1 MVYLILSPLLSLA
14 LLSGMTASPANK
26 NGNDKERYVIL
37 MWLCFLLAPSLGGLA
52 AFLPRATYFDFSLF
66 IGITIA
72 SWPFGC
78 LPASVTAVL
87 AAALKLHRNP
97 QGVATM
103 TFIGSVCGLL
113 FGILNADIV
122 GIPLS
127 GTTLAGAIAA
137 FAFSCLL
144 PKERPSENERSEFLT
159 NAANFVSKKLIRHV
173 RFQTALVYTSP
184 LYPFS
189 RARPSET
196 AFAAVS

>member
-1 MVYLILSPLLSLA
+1 MVYLILSPLISLA
-14 LLSGMTASPANK
+14 LLSGMTVSLANK

-97 QGVATM
+97 QGVVT
-103 TFIGSVCGLL
+103 
-113 FGILNADIV
+113 
-122 GIPLS
+122 
-127 GTTLAGAIAA
+127 
-137 FAFSCLL
+137 
-144 PKERPSENERSEFLT
+144 
-159 NAANFVSKKLIRHV
+159 
-173 RFQTALVYTSP
+173 
-184 LYPFS
+184 
-189 RARPSET
+189 
-196 AFAAVS
+196 

>member
-1 MVYLILSPLLSLA
+1 METFGTISANTNSTPNKNSRGRLKPATLVSDGLICRPLVNHMVYLILSPLLSLA
-14 LLSGMTASPANK
+14 LLSGMTVPLANK

-52 AFLPRATYFDFSLF
+52 AFLPRTTYFDFSLF

-97 QGVATM
+97 QGVVTM
-103 TFIGSVCGLL
+103 TFIGGVCGLL

-122 GIPLS
+122 GLPLS

-144 PKERPSENERSEFLT
+144 PKERPSENERSEFLR
-159 NAANFVSKKLIRHV
+159 S
-173 RFQTALVYTSP
+173 
-184 LYPFS
+184 
-189 RARPSET
+189 
-196 AFAAVS
+196 

>member
-1 MVYLILSPLLSLA
+1 MVYLILSPLISLA
-14 LLSGMTASPANK
+14 LLSGMTVSLANK

-87 AAALKLHRNP
+87 AAALKLRRNP
-97 QGVATM
+97 QGVVTM
-103 TFIGSVCGLL
+103 TFIGGVCG
-113 FGILNADIV
+113 F
-122 GIPLS
+122 PLS

-144 PKERPSENERSEFLT
+144 PKERPSENERSEFLR
-159 NAANFVSKKLIRHV
+159 S
-173 RFQTALVYTSP
+173 
-184 LYPFS
+184 
-189 RARPSET
+189 
-196 AFAAVS
+196 

>member
-1 MVYLILSPLLSLA
+1 MLVSDGLICQPLVNHMVYLILSPLLSLA
-14 LLSGMTASPANK
+14 LLTGMTVFLANK

-97 QGVATM
+97 QGVVTM

-127 GTTLAGAIAA
+127 DTTLAGTIAA

-144 PKERPSENERSEFLT
+144 PKDRPSENERSEFLR
-159 NAANFVSKKLIRHV
+159 S
-173 RFQTALVYTSP
+173 
-184 LYPFS
+184 
-189 RARPSET
+189 
-196 AFAAVS
+196 

>member
-14 LLSGMTASPANK
+14 LLSGMTVSLANK
-26 NGNDKERYVIL
+26 NGSDKERYVIL

-52 AFLPRATYFDFSLF
+52 AFLPRATYFDSSLF
-66 IGITIA
+66 IGIGITIA
-72 SWPFGC
+72 SRPFGC
-78 LPASVTAVL
+78 PPTSVTAVL

-97 QGVATM
+97 QGVVTM

-144 PKERPSENERSEFLT
+144 PKERPSENERSEF
-159 NAANFVSKKLIRHV
+159 V
-173 RFQTALVYTSP
+173 RS
-184 LYPFS
+184 
-189 RARPSET
+189 
-196 AFAAVS
+196 

>member
-1 MVYLILSPLLSLA
+1 MTVSLA
-14 LLSGMTASPANK
+14 NK
-26 NGNDKERYVIL
+26 TGNDKERYVIL

-97 QGVATM
+97 QGVVTM
-103 TFIGSVCGLL
+103 TFIGGVCGLL

-127 GTTLAGAIAA
+127 GTTLAGTIAA
-137 FAFSCLL
+137 FSFSCLL
-144 PKERPSENERSEFLT
+144 PKERPSENERSEFLR
-159 NAANFVSKKLIRHV
+159 S
-173 RFQTALVYTSP
+173 
-184 LYPFS
+184 
-189 RARPSET
+189 
-196 AFAAVS
+196 

>member
-14 LLSGMTASPANK
+14 LLSGMTVSLANK

-52 AFLPRATYFDFSLF
+52 AFLPRTTYFDFSLF

-97 QGVATM
+97 QGVVTM
-103 TFIGSVCGLL
+103 TFIGGVCGLL

-127 GTTLAGAIAA
+127 GTTLAGVIAA

-144 PKERPSENERSEFLT
+144 PKERPSENERSEFLR
-159 NAANFVSKKLIRHV
+159 S
-173 RFQTALVYTSP
+173 
-184 LYPFS
+184 
-189 RARPSET
+189 
-196 AFAAVS
+196 